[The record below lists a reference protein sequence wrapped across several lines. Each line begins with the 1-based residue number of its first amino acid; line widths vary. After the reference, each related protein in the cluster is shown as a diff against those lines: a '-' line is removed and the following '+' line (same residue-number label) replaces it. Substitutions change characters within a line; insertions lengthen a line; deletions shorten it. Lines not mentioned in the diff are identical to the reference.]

1 MVGPVPILTTT
12 RRGNS
17 PAAVFLN
24 GLISTPLER
33 NDFVKTVDELKQEF
47 VEHIATLDKSE
58 MSMYDLSNYADLL
71 RKADELFAPSY
82 AEMIANGAFAPFGG
96 NQRKE

>member
-1 MVGPVPILTTT
+1 
-12 RRGNS
+12 
-17 PAAVFLN
+17 
-24 GLISTPLER
+24 
-33 NDFVKTVDELKQEF
+33 
-47 VEHIATLDKSE
+47 

-82 AEMIANGAFAPFGG
+82 AEMVANGAFAPFGA

>member
-1 MVGPVPILTTT
+1 M
-12 RRGNS
+12 
-17 PAAVFLN
+17 
-24 GLISTPLER
+24 
-33 NDFVKTVDELKQEF
+33 KTVDELKQEF
-47 VEHIATLDKSE
+47 VDHIATLDKRE

-82 AEMIANGAFAPFGG
+82 AEMIANGSFAPFGA

>member
-1 MVGPVPILTTT
+1 M
-12 RRGNS
+12 
-17 PAAVFLN
+17 
-24 GLISTPLER
+24 
-33 NDFVKTVDELKQEF
+33 KTVDELKQEF
-47 VEHIATLDKSE
+47 VDHIATLDKSE

-82 AEMIANGAFAPFGG
+82 AEMIANGAFAPFVS

>member
-1 MVGPVPILTTT
+1 MFGPVPILIPT

-24 GLISTPLER
+24 GSISTPVGR
-33 NDFVKTVDELKQEF
+33 NDFVKTVDELKLEF
-47 VEHIATLDKSE
+47 VDHIATLDKSE

-71 RKADELFAPSY
+71 RKADELLAPSY
-82 AEMIANGAFAPFGG
+82 AEMIANGAFAPFGA